1 MPNVQASDYA
11 AAMVIWSAAFY
22 NQAVGVN
29 AASYIVRVHV
39 LHILAD
45 PKDARLPVI

>member
-22 NQAVGVN
+22 NQAVGVVHP
-29 AASYIVRVHV
+29 ARASNIL
-39 LHILAD
+39 LHILLLVL
-45 PKDARLPVI
+45 AR